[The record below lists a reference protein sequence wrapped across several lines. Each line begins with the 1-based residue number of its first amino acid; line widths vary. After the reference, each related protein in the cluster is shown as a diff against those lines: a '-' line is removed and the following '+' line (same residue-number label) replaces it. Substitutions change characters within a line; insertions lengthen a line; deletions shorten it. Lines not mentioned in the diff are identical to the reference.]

1 MRKHLIFVAIAAL
14 GALVCSCEREKD
26 INTPGVVGEN
36 KLVFKVGAAT
46 RAEAGMPVVKQGQLI
61 PLGDEVEGHRFF
73 LEETVS
79 YAGDEVFVSAPA
91 TRGTPVYTENF
102 NVMGVGK
109 FQGAAFPVKL
119 LDDAEISAATYP
131 DKSWANFEQ
140 NGEFWEHSYP
150 WDPWYDQPALLFYA
164 KMLTES
170 TGGPAEPKGVV
181 PDSYRFINNDTAG
194 QSMTFSYRSPMTAQ
208 EQQDIVFA
216 ARKITKQEAKKAI
229 PILFYHAL
237 TGVKFAT
244 AWSNDSDV
252 KTYIKKVEFSGIY
265 GYGKCTIKPTT
276 ENGEYADDADIHSS
290 ASAVSWSNVRFNG
303 VNNETAVY
311 SQEYPDN
318 YVGYTDGHFTSKG
331 DYPESFS
338 AAGNTQNLNDGD
350 ASMTFWFLPQTLSD
364 IVKLKVTFEI
374 EVKGNRKEYTREL
387 DFGTLTGNVE
397 WKAGQ
402 IRTYT
407 LKPNEVDVDIHDKV
421 SGYKKDQVEIRNT
434 GNVDAFIRAMI
445 VANWWGFA
453 GNEEGIAMGYVDD
466 QGSAFIAPWSMSWD
480 ASARKY
486 VDSYGGVF
494 DGLPVPGATSDWV
507 RAKDGYFYYTNAV
520 PPGKLTGEPTA
531 AKPLFNEYNL
541 DTQAHPVPTIYYLD
555 GSVKPYTKVYLKMEI
570 PVQAI
575 EAKEG
580 VDWDD
585 AWGAVLGANPVPATE

>member
-1 MRKHLIFVAIAAL
+1 MRKHLLFVAIAAL

-46 RAEAGMPVVKQGQLI
+46 RSEAGLPVAQQGQVI
-61 PLGDEVEGHRFF
+61 SLGDPVEGHRFF

-79 YAGDEVFVSAPA
+79 TAGDEIFATAPA

-109 FQGAAFPVKL
+109 FQGAAFPVQPMT
-119 LDDAEISAATYP
+119 DGQISDATYP
-131 DKSWANFEQ
+131 DKSWADFEQ

-181 PDSYRFINNDTAG
+181 PGSYRFLNNDTDG

-265 GYGKCTIKPTT
+265 AYGKCTIKSVT
-276 ENGEYADDADIHSS
+276 ENGEYVDDADIHSS
-290 ASAVSWSNVRFNG
+290 ASAVSWNVSFNG
-303 VNNETAVY
+303 VNSNTAVY
-311 SQEYPDN
+311 SQEYPDD

-350 ASMTFWFLPQTLSD
+350 ASMTFWFPPQTLSND
-364 IVKLKVTFEI
+364 VKLKVTFEI
-374 EVKGNRKEYTREL
+374 EVNNTRKEYTREL
-387 DFGTLTGNVE
+387 DFGTLTGNVT

-407 LKPNEVDVDIHDKV
+407 LKPNEVNVDIHDKV

-434 GNVDAFIRAMI
+434 GNVDAFIRATV

-453 GNEEGIAMGYVDD
+453 GNEEGVAMGYVDD
-466 QGSAFIAPWSMSWD
+466 EGSAFVEPWSMSWNAT
-480 ASARKY
+480 ASKY
-486 VDSYGGVF
+486 EDNYGGEF
-494 DGLPVPGATSDWV
+494 DGLPAPGATSGWV
-507 RAKDGYFYYTNAV
+507 RAKDGFFYYTEAV

-541 DTQAHPVPTIYYLD
+541 DTQAHPVPRIYYLD
-555 GSVKPYTKVYLKMEI
+555 GSVKEYDKVYLKMEI

-580 VDWDD
+580 VAWDT
-585 AWGAVLGANPVPATE
+585 AWEAALGTKPVAQ

>member
-1 MRKHLIFVAIAAL
+1 MRKHWIFVTIAAL

-26 INTPGVVGEN
+26 ITTPGVDAES

-46 RAEAGMPVVKQGQLI
+46 RAEFGTPVVKQGQILS
-61 PLGDEVEGHRFF
+61 LGDPIEGHQFF

-79 YAGDEVFVSAPA
+79 TVGDEIFVSTPE

-102 NVMGVGK
+102 DKMAVGK
-109 FQGAAFPVKL
+109 FQGAAFPVKTMT
-119 LDDAEISAATYP
+119 DGKISDATYP
-131 DKSWANFEQ
+131 DKSWADFEQ

-150 WDPWYDQPALLFYA
+150 WDPWFDQPALLFYA

-181 PDSYRFINNDTAG
+181 PNSYRFLNNDTDG

-208 EQQDIVFA
+208 DQEDIVFA
-216 ARKITKQEAKKAI
+216 ARKITKQEAKVAV

-252 KTYIKKVEFSGIY
+252 KTYIKKVEFTGIY
-265 GYGKCTIKPTT
+265 GYGKCTIKPVT
-276 ENGEYADDADIHSS
+276 ENGGYTDDPDIHSS
-290 ASAVSWSNVRFNG
+290 GGTNPAAVSWSNVSFNG
-303 VNNETAVY
+303 VNSRTAVY

-318 YVGYTDGHFTSKG
+318 YVGYTDGHFASKG

-350 ASMTFWFLPQTLSD
+350 ATMTFWFPPQTLSND
-364 IVKLKVTFEI
+364 VKLKVTFEV
-374 EVKGNRKEYTREL
+374 ELNTTRKEFTREL

-397 WKAGQ
+397 WKPGQ

-445 VANWWGFA
+445 VANWWGYA
-453 GNEEGIAMGYVDD
+453 GNEEGVAMGYTDD
-466 QGSAFIAPWSMSWD
+466 QGSAFITPWSMSWN
-480 ASARKY
+480 ASASTY
-486 VDSYGGVF
+486 VDNYGGVF
-494 DGLPVPGATSDWV
+494 DGLPAPDADGDW
-507 RAKDGYFYYTNAV
+507 KLGSDGYFYFTKPV
-520 PPGKLTGEPTA
+520 PPGKLTGEPGA
-531 AKPLFNEYNL
+531 VKPLFNEYNL
-541 DTQAHPVPTIYYLD
+541 DTQEHPVPRIYYLD
-555 GSVKPYTKVYLKMEI
+555 ASVKEYTHVYLKMEI

-580 VDWDD
+580 ETWSA
-585 AWGAVLGANPVPATE
+585 AWSAVLNYNVQ